1 MHIFQVGAGSGGMA
15 VLDLVARDPRVT
27 RVTLIE
33 PDTYA
38 PHNVYRHL
46 FPPSGVGRLKAD
58 LAAEWVCATR
68 PDIAFHTLAADI
80 TDPLRQDEFA
90 RLAAECALGICAAD
104 NETAKF
110 AFDALMRAAGKPWTL
125 GEVLSGGIGGWVHR
139 FVPGGP
145 CYGCV
150 ASHLQREV
158 VEHPTEPPPD
168 YSDPNAAHAQAT
180 IPASKA
186 SIGVIAGL
194 HALVT
199 LEMLG
204 EEGPTPPA
212 PHPSGRGEEEPTP
225 SPSSPSPA
233 LSAELLAGRGKGG
246 EQDLRSSETSGESE
260 EVSRAFTPSLQGGG
274 WGVGSSASSPDFTS
288 LLFSLQAVPG
298 VFEVAYRSH
307 RLRIPRA
314 PHCLTCGAPAQAPTG
329 DALDAAVDDALAR
342 LGAR

>member
-1 MHIFQVGAGSGGMA
+1 MHLLQVGAGSGGMA

-27 RVTLIE
+27 RVSLVE

-46 FPPSGVGRLKAD
+46 FPPSSVGRLKAE
-58 LAAEWVCATR
+58 LAAEWVRALR
-68 PDIAFHTLAADI
+68 PDISFDVLVADI
-80 TDPLRQDEFA
+80 TDPNRQSEFA
-90 RLAAECALGICAAD
+90 ALAGACDFGICAAD
-104 NETAKF
+104 NEAAKF

-139 FVPGGP
+139 FVPGGA

-158 VEHPTEPPPD
+158 TEQPAGPPPD
-168 YSDPNAAHAQAT
+168 YSDPRGARPETT

-199 LEMLG
+199 LELAR
-204 EEGPTPPA
+204 PTPPPPLPA
-212 PHPSGRGEEEPTP
+212 GRGEKDLRTP
-225 SPSSPSPA
+225 VPSGMSQEGSPEFTNSLPGG
-233 LSAELLAGRGKGG
+233 GRG
-246 EQDLRSSETSGESE
+246 
-260 EVSRAFTPSLQGGG
+260 
-274 WGVGSSASSPDFTS
+274 VGPPDHDFTS
-288 LLFSLQAVPG
+288 LLFSLQVVPG
-298 VFEVAYRSH
+298 VFDLAYRAH
-307 RLRIPRA
+307 RLRIPRS
-314 PHCLTCGAPAQAPTG
+314 PTCLMCGVPAPTPTG
-329 DALDAAVDDALAR
+329 EQLDAAVDDALAR